1 MATLKDVQQY
11 WDEYPCGIQVSDK
24 EFGSRE
30 FFEEIKKK
38 FDRTYA
44 AYAHSEKLLRFRD
57 RKGKSVLEIG
67 CGIGIDAAEFA
78 RHGAQVTA
86 LDLSPKN
93 IELAKKYF
101 AYNNLKGTLLV
112 GNAEEMCFDDNT
124 FDAVVAIGVFIYTPN
139 TRKAIDEVLRVVK
152 PGGEVICMFWNR
164 ISWYPLLVRLSGKNF
179 DHEEQDAPLI
189 QLYSVSEIKRMFEKF
204 ARVEIEMDRFP
215 TKTIKR
221 SGILARVYNYSL
233 VPLCQVV
240 PRAIV
245 KPFGFHIIVKAV
257 KEAAH
262 VGGS

>member
-1 MATLKDVQQY
+1 MATISDVRNY

-24 EFGSRE
+24 EVGSKE
-30 FFEEIKKK
+30 FFEEIKRK

-44 AYAHSEKLLRFRD
+44 AYAHSEKLLRFRE

-78 RHGAQVTA
+78 RYGAHVTT

-101 AYNNLKGTLLV
+101 SYNHLSGNLLV
-112 GNAEEMCFDDNT
+112 GNAEVMDFDNDT
-124 FDAVVAIGVFIYTPN
+124 FDLVVAIGVFIYTPD
-139 TRKAIDEVLRVVK
+139 TQKAIDEVLRVVK

-164 ISWYPLLVRLSGKNF
+164 ISWYPLLVRFSGGHF
-179 DHEEQDAPLI
+179 DHEEKDAPLI
-189 QLYSVSEIKRMFEKF
+189 KLYSVREIRRMFGKF
-204 ARVEIEMDRFP
+204 SKLEIETDRFP

-221 SGILARVYNYSL
+221 SGLLASAYNYGL
-233 VPLCQVV
+233 VPLCQ
-240 PRAIV
+240 AIPKSWI

-257 KEAAH
+257 K
-262 VGGS
+262 

>member
-1 MATLKDVQQY
+1 MTTIRDVQHY

-30 FFEEIKKK
+30 FFKEIKQK
-38 FDRTYA
+38 FDHTYA
-44 AYAHSEKLLRFRD
+44 AYAHSEKLLRFRY

-78 RHGAQVTA
+78 RHGAQVTT

-101 AYNNLKGTLLV
+101 SYNNLSGNLLV
-112 GNAEEMCFDDNT
+112 GNAEAMDFDDNT
-124 FDAVVAIGVFIYTPN
+124 FDVVVAIGVFIYTPN
-139 TRKAIDEVLRVVK
+139 TQKAIDEVLRVVK

-164 ISWYPLLVRLSGKNF
+164 ISWYPLLVQLSGGHF
-179 DHEEQDAPLI
+179 DHEEKDAPLI
-189 QLYSVSEIKRMFEKF
+189 KLYSAKEIRKMFEKF
-204 ARVEIEMDRFP
+204 SKVEIEMDRFP

-221 SGILARVYNYSL
+221 SGLLATLYNYGF

-240 PRAIV
+240 PKALI

-257 KEAAH
+257 K
-262 VGGS
+262 

>member
-1 MATLKDVQQY
+1 MTTIKEVQQY

-30 FFEEIKKK
+30 FFDEIKNK

-44 AYAHSEKLLRFRD
+44 AYAHSDNLLRFRE

-78 RHGAQVTA
+78 RHGAQVTT

-101 AYNNLKGTLLV
+101 AYNNLQGNLLV
-112 GNAEEMCFDDNT
+112 GNAEAMEFGDDT
-124 FDAVVAIGVFIYTPN
+124 FDVVVAIGVFIYTPD
-139 TRKAIDEVLRVVK
+139 TQKAIDEVFRVVK

-164 ISWYPLLVRLSGKNF
+164 ISWYPLMVRLSGGHY
-179 DHEEQDAPLI
+179 DHEEKDAPLI
-189 QLYSVSEIKRMFEKF
+189 KLYSAKEIRKMFGRFSKI
-204 ARVEIEMDRFP
+204 EIETDRFP

-221 SGILARVYNYSL
+221 SGVLAGLYNHGV
-233 VPLCQVV
+233 VPIFQVV
-240 PRAIV
+240 PKALI

-257 KEAAH
+257 K
-262 VGGS
+262 

>member
-1 MATLKDVQQY
+1 MTTLKDVQQY
-11 WDEYPCGIQVSDK
+11 WDEFPCGIQVSDK

-124 FDAVVAIGVFIYTPN
+124 FDAVVAIGVFINTPK
-139 TRKAIDEVLRVVK
+139 TQKAIDEVLRVVK

-164 ISWYPLLVRLSGKNF
+164 ISWYPMLVRLSRKNF
-179 DHEEQDAPLI
+179 DHEEKDAPLI

-221 SGILARVYNYSL
+221 SGILAQVYNYGL

-262 VGGS
+262 MGKS

>member
-44 AYAHSEKLLRFRD
+44 AYAHSEQLLRFRD
-57 RKGKSVLEIG
+57 WKGKSVLEIG

-101 AYNNLKGTLLV
+101 AYNNLEGTLLV
-112 GNAEEMCFDDNT
+112 GNAEEMCFDDNA

-139 TRKAIDEVLRVVK
+139 TQKAIDEVLRVVK
-152 PGGEVICMFWNR
+152 PGGKVICMFWNR

-179 DHEEQDAPLI
+179 DHEEKDAPLI

-221 SGILARVYNYSL
+221 SGILAQVYNYSL

-257 KEAAH
+257 KEAAN
-262 VGGS
+262 VGRS

>member
-1 MATLKDVQQY
+1 MASLKDVQQY

-101 AYNNLKGTLLV
+101 AYNDLKGTLLV

-139 TRKAIDEVLRVVK
+139 TQKAIDEVLRVVK

-179 DHEEQDAPLI
+179 DHEEKDAPLI